1 MHVSCG
7 PSFAGALPG
16 GLVAASRAG
25 STRVEQR
32 AVTPLAP
39 LENTILWESGWRLG
53 TRYNVVPARLQ
64 NARLFAIGT
73 ILEVDLVG
81 AFSINLTT
89 VSGK

>member
-7 PSFAGALPG
+7 PSLPGALPG
-16 GLVAASRAG
+16 GLVAPS
-25 STRVEQR
+25 
-32 AVTPLAP
+32 LAP
-39 LENTILWESGWRLG
+39 LEKTILWEPGWRLG

-81 AFSINLTT
+81 AFLMNLTT